1 MSVTLKLVHEEGIR
15 LRQQAAHKIEHTKE
29 TEIEKIDP
37 LTNEKIVEKKTEFSH
52 TSVDWRFVKRP
63 ASDGKIVEECQQDED
78 PRRVDSNG
86 RKMQLGTY
94 TLHITAGMNNLVI
107 ERKGKIVPYSFKN
120 PAIRNQVRVQHQR
133 LVDSGRQTKD
143 KKPVHEW
150 KNDGAAKYIPP
161 NTFDGVFVGDG
172 QRAILDEMPT

>member
-15 LRQQAAHKIEHTKE
+15 LRQQSAHRIEHKD
-29 TEIEKIDP
+29 EKTDKV
-37 LTNEKIVEKKTEFSH
+37 TH

-63 ASDGKIVEECQQDED
+63 ASDGKVVEECQQDED

-107 ERKGKIVPYSFKN
+107 ERKGKVSPYSFKN
-120 PAIRNQVRVQHQR
+120 PAIRNQVRVQHQT
-133 LVDSGRQTKD
+133 DDGRA
-143 KKPVHEW
+143 ER
-150 KNDGAAKYIPP
+150 AA
-161 NTFDGVFVGDG
+161 G
-172 QRAILDEMPT
+172 

>member
-1 MSVTLKLVHEEGIR
+1 MSVTIKLNHEEGIR
-15 LRQQAAHKIEHTKE
+15 LRQQAAHKIDHK
-29 TEIEKIDP
+29 D
-37 LTNEKIVEKKTEFSH
+37 LTGAVTQ
-52 TSVDWRFVKRP
+52 SVDWRFVKRP

-86 RKMQLGTY
+86 RKAQLGTY
-94 TLHITAGMNNLVI
+94 TVHITAGMNNLVI
-107 ERKGKIVPYSFKN
+107 ERKGKVAPYSFKN

-172 QRAILDEMPT
+172 QRAILDECPT

>member
-1 MSVTLKLVHEEGIR
+1 MSVTVKLVHEEGIR
-15 LRQQAAHKIEHTKE
+15 LRQQAAHK
-29 TEIEKIDP
+29 TEQKD
-37 LTNEKIVEKKTEFSH
+37 LTGAVTQ
-52 TSVDWRFVKRP
+52 TVDWRFVKRP

-78 PRRVDSNG
+78 PRRVDANG
-86 RKMQLGTY
+86 RKAQLGTY

-107 ERKGKIVPYSFKN
+107 ERKGKVAPYQFKN

-133 LVDSGRQTKD
+133 LVDSGRKTQD

-150 KNDGAAKYIPP
+150 KNDGAAKYVPP
-161 NTFDGVFVGDG
+161 NSFDGVFVGDG